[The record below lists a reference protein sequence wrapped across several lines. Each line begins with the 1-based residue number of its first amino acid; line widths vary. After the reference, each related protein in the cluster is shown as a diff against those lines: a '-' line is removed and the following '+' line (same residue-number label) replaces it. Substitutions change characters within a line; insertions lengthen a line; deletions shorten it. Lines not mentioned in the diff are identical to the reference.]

1 MSENILRTN
10 CEICESCKTKLSTVD
25 LSQEPDLILCELC
38 KPWVLH
44 SIYQVPKSVI
54 GIAIKDPEMFRH
66 GLKLMEGFTEPEHER
81 DWLTLLCHIF
91 SKKIYDEE
99 TYVSTLGTDMVNSL
113 RQDYGNRWKI
123 YDDEALEMFD
133 MSKKVDCI
141 EPEALY
147 ALFEG
152 LEFEHWANDL
162 TYHFDFMLDMEG
174 ILIKY
179 LKKRNENQEHQDS
192 LKASGW
198 GDYVK
203 LLTFNDEEPK
213 IYKINHRFE
222 VTTEQIH
229 KVLDW
234 AEKHDINYDF
244 VLQLF
249 FDYATSHAHSTI
261 DGLLYETNIYA
272 PKIRLASFKHM
283 PTSPEFC
290 RQIYCLAKGYHGQN
304 LQYLILA
311 AIHRWGQQLSPSH
324 HFLVRDEQVWSRSFQ
339 LLRGIIESLG
349 SKRARIDVGLIK
361 IKGESGRWYGI
372 ETATY
377 KTDLQHWQVTSL
389 PKGNYICIDIQEQHL
404 KMPIGDQLAS
414 VVLTLANDILM
425 EQEVHTLRPEN
436 FGRILRQ

>member
-1 MSENILRTN
+1 MSENTLRKN
-10 CEICESCKTKLSTVD
+10 CESCGIELTTLD
-25 LSQEPDLILCELC
+25 LCQEPDLILCELC

-54 GIAIKDPEMFRH
+54 GIAINNPEMFRH

-91 SKKIYDEE
+91 SKKEYDEE

-141 EPEALY
+141 EPEAL
-147 ALFEG
+147 EHI
-152 LEFEHWANDL
+152 EFEHWANDL
-162 TYHFDFMLDMEG
+162 TFHSEFISKMKEILTFYLDRR
-174 ILIKY
+174 K
-179 LKKRNENQEHQDS
+179 ENQEHQDS

-203 LLTFNDEEPK
+203 LLNFNDDEPK

-222 VTTEQIH
+222 ITTEQIY

-234 AEKHDINYDF
+234 AEKYDISYDF

-249 FDYATSHAHSTI
+249 FDWATSHAHSTI
-261 DGLLYETNIYA
+261 DGLLYEANIYA

-283 PTSPEFC
+283 PNSTELC

-324 HFLVRDEQVWSRSFQ
+324 HFLVRDEEVWSRSFQ